1 MESFSESINGMELLI
16 KFVKN
21 NTTMKNIFLFTF
33 ISLLIFSCEAPV
45 TEKKSERSPGF
56 LRTADSQINAD
67 DANPENLDLWDKYI
81 DAHNNRDLE
90 AIASMNIDSTQ
101 QMGSFKV
108 IGPNGQVIEG
118 TDTHIEFL
126 KGWFEAENPSWNTYF
141 SYTMKLENQPGEWVI
156 SGSQVKKTVDGEE
169 VTSYDVADVYIEDGK
184 IGAFWVYTRAE
195 SPQQ

>member
-1 MESFSESINGMELLI
+1 MELLI

-33 ISLLIFSCEAPV
+33 ISLLMFSCEAPV
-45 TEKKSERSPGF
+45 AEKESERSPGF

-195 SPQQ
+195 TPQQ

>member
-1 MESFSESINGMELLI
+1 
-16 KFVKN
+16 
-21 NTTMKNIFLFTF
+21 MKKIFLLSF
-33 ISLLIFSCEAPV
+33 IGLFMFSCDAPV
-45 TEKKSERSPGF
+45 NTDTETERSPGF
-56 LRTADSQINAD
+56 LRTADGQINAN

-81 DAHNNRDLE
+81 DAHNNRDFE

-108 IGPNGQVIEG
+108 VGPTGQVIDG
-118 TDTHIEFL
+118 TDTHAEFL

-169 VTSYDVADVYIEDGK
+169 VTSYDVADVYIEEGK

-195 SPQQ
+195 TPQQ